1 MSAAPT
7 VISQNELLGRR
18 LQGQNVSPTSAGTG
32 DVATTVRRLFATQ
45 SQDFTQSLWGVG
57 LRTSGARRSDVLAA
71 MASGSIVRSSSLRGT
86 LMMVAAE
93 DLRGILSLTAERT
106 IASTRT
112 RQRQLELDEP
122 TMTRARQVIEKAIG
136 GRNALGREAVLRTLE
151 EAGIR
156 TNSQRGYHI
165 LWLLAEHGIV
175 CWGPPCGTQQGL
187 VLVDEWIEPAPV
199 LERDEQ
205 LARFVIRYFAG
216 HGPATVADLA
226 WWARLTLADV
236 RRGVAGAGEALC
248 EVAVDGTNHW
258 ICADS
263 APASPQPTPAQ
274 PASPQPAS
282 QQPEVVALPGFD
294 EYLLGYSDRSAA
306 LAPENVERVVPG
318 ANGIFLPTIVAA
330 GRVIGIWRRTVANGV
345 TELTPEPF
353 DALTPMQYRSF
364 DAAVERYR
372 EFSEK

>member
-7 VISQNELLGRR
+7 VISQNELLRRR
-18 LQGQNVSPTSAGTG
+18 LQGQNVGPTAAGTG

-57 LRTSGARRSDVLAA
+57 LRTPGARRSDVLAA
-71 MASGSIVRSSSLRGT
+71 MTSGSIVRSSSLRGT

-112 RQRQLELDEP
+112 RQRQLELDES
-122 TMTRARQVIEKAIG
+122 TMTLARQVIEKAIA
-136 GRNALGREAVLRTLE
+136 GRNALGRKAVLRTLE

-156 TNSQRGYHI
+156 TDSQRGYHI
-165 LWLLAEHGIV
+165 LWLLAENGIV

-187 VLVDEWIEPAPV
+187 VLVDEWIEPVPV

-236 RRGVAGAGEALC
+236 RRGIASAGEALC

-258 ICADS
+258 ICTDS
-263 APASPQPTPAQ
+263 ASVLLQPIATQ
-274 PASPQPAS
+274 PK
-282 QQPEVVALPGFD
+282 VVALPGFD
-294 EYLLGYSDRSAA
+294 EYLLGYSDRSAG
-306 LAPENVERVVPG
+306 LAPENVEQVVPG
-318 ANGIFLPTIVAA
+318 TNGIFLPTIVAA
-330 GRVIGIWRRTVANGV
+330 GRVIGIWRRTVSNGV

-353 DALTPMQYRSF
+353 DALTPMQSRSF
-364 DAAVERYR
+364 DAAVARYR
-372 EFSEK
+372 EFSEN

>member
-7 VISQNELLGRR
+7 VISQNELLRRR
-18 LQGQNVSPTSAGTG
+18 LQGQNVGPTAAGTG

-86 LMMVAAE
+86 LMMIAAE

-122 TMTRARQVIEKAIG
+122 TMTRARQVIEKAIA

-236 RRGVAGAGEALC
+236 RRGIAGAGKALC
-248 EVAVDGTNHW
+248 EVAVDGTNYW
-258 ICADS
+258 MCADS
-263 APASPQPTPAQ
+263 APPQPAPPQ

-282 QQPEVVALPGFD
+282 PQPEIVALPGFD

-318 ANGIFLPTIVAA
+318 TNGIFLPTIVAA
-330 GRVIGIWRRTVANGV
+330 GRVIGIWRRTIANDV
-345 TELTPEPF
+345 TELTPELF

-364 DAAVERYR
+364 DAAVDRYR
-372 EFSEK
+372 EFSAN